1 MGTFL
6 IQQYTQANGWE
17 FVQDFEFDNIQDTVE
32 AIHCLANACQLNE
45 DVFRI
50 KLIQGLTRCYQVHY
64 SYT

>member
-17 FVQDFEFDNIQDTVE
+17 FVQDFEFDNIQDTVA

-50 KLIQGLTRCYQVHY
+50 KLI
-64 SYT
+64 